1 MKFKWLIEA
10 FADLHDKWRNDSM
23 KSIWNGVAYYVAK
36 NIAKRKT
43 CEKKSEDPP
52 CMRYSRKTKQKTKK
66 KTESNL
72 QPIN

>member
-1 MKFKWLIEA
+1 MRFKWLIEA

-23 KSIWNGVAYYVAK
+23 KSPKTLQNEKPARKSRMTHLACAK
-36 NIAKRKT
+36 V
-43 CEKKSEDPP
+43 EKQNQ
-52 CMRYSRKTKQKTKK
+52 KQPKK

>member
-36 NIAKRKT
+36 NNAKRKT
-43 CEKKSEDPP
+43 SEKKSEDPP
-52 CMRYSRKTKQKTKK
+52 CMR
-66 KTESNL
+66 
-72 QPIN
+72 